1 MLDGDQGS
9 RGRCFDLFANFNTDP
24 YKLQKILGMLRL
36 IKHIGSALLLG
47 TLIYLVFLA
56 IFFFTGRL
64 EGGFN
69 YDRALEEYYRN
80 LILSVVLYLVNTYW
94 ILLLGKKY
102 RHLLPTK
109 KFLLIAISGNVV
121 LSLIGIFISRLI
133 WTVAIGQTPL
143 KEFLLGERI
152 LYYQFS
158 LLIAVIISII
168 FYVAWYFKYRQENK
182 VKEQKIIAGT
192 ASAKFDALKN
202 QLDPHFLFNSLN
214 VLNSLI
220 EEDPQQA
227 QKFTTSLSKIYRYV
241 LEQKNKD
248 LVTVDEELVFAK
260 TYIRLLKMRFE
271 DSIVFE
277 IPDAAGNP
285 EFKIVP
291 LSLQL
296 LLENVVKHNI
306 VTSSRPLKIKVYE
319 EGGMLCIANNLQ
331 QKQVVKKSS
340 GVGLRN
346 IQQRYNI
353 LSDREVVISRTG
365 TEFIVKLPMLVQ
377 KLNAYE
383 VQMSY
388 IEDKRYEKAKKRVG
402 AIKNFYGNLI
412 SYIIVIPILALI
424 NYSTTS
430 FIWVIFP
437 ILGWGFGLVMHG
449 FEAFG
454 YNPIIGKRWEERKM
468 REMMEDEDF

>member
-1 MLDGDQGS
+1 
-9 RGRCFDLFANFNTDP
+9 
-24 YKLQKILGMLRL
+24 MLRL
-36 IKHIGSALLLG
+36 IKHIGNALFVG
-47 TLIYLVFLA
+47 TLIYFVFLA

-69 YDRALEEYYRN
+69 FDRALQEYYRN
-80 LILSVVLYLVNTYW
+80 LILSVVLYLANTYW
-94 ILLLGKKY
+94 ILLLGRKY
-102 RHLLPTK
+102 KHFLPTK
-109 KFLLIAISGNVV
+109 KFLLIGISGNVV
-121 LSLIGIFISRLI
+121 FSLIGIFVSRLI
-133 WTVAIGQTPL
+133 WTVGIGQTPL
-143 KEFLLGERI
+143 IEFLQGERTV
-152 LYYQFS
+152 YYQLALFIA
-158 LLIAVIISII
+158 IAVSIV

-220 EEDPQQA
+220 EEDPNQA
-227 QKFTTSLSKIYRYV
+227 QKFTTSLSKVYRYV

-248 LVTVDEELVFAK
+248 LVTVDEELAFAK

-271 DSIVFE
+271 DSIVFD
-277 IPDAAGNP
+277 IPEQGSMP
-285 EFKIVP
+285 ESKIVP

-296 LLENVVKHNI
+296 LLENAVKHNI
-306 VTSSRPLKIKVYE
+306 VTSSKPLKIKVYE
-319 EGGMLCIANNLQ
+319 EGGMLCVANNLQ
-331 QKQVVKKSS
+331 QKQVITKSS

-353 LSDREVVISRTG
+353 LSDREVVISTTA

-377 KLNAYE
+377 KMNAYE
-383 VQMSY
+383 VHRSY

-424 NYSTTS
+424 NYNTTS
-430 FIWVIFP
+430 FMWVIFP

-454 YNPIIGKRWEERKM
+454 YNPILGKGWEERKM